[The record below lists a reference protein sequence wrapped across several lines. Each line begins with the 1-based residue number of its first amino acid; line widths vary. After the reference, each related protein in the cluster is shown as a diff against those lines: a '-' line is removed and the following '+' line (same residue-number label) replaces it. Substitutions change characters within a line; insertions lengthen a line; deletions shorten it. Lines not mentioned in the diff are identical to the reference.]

1 MKKLLSLFLS
11 IFFVFMSAVPT
22 LAYQKQ
28 RSAGKEAQDS
38 VVCYNLGN
46 HVQVVTEKSGDSSVA
61 KVYKNDILIQSSR
74 ASATNKTI
82 ATTVYDQS
90 LKANNAGKTQYKEN
104 GFLITVV
111 HSPISSEKISPA
123 LANRAVTLSRDYND
137 EPVDNSGLSQSGYR
151 DGYYLLGKDSLTEAP
166 NVMGYLYRNYNR
178 IYDGETSTY
187 TWTTGDTVS
196 TVAAYYSLISGSL
209 AGIVISIM
217 TFTYQ
222 QYCSMNQAIKLET
235 YTFNYYY
242 RVRVNGTI
250 YYDNGFRGKDYW
262 LIYNTTTGTKK
273 YDFKYDSSPSV
284 GGTNFDMIQTGIEN
298 YLMR

>member
-11 IFFVFMSAVPT
+11 IFFVFVSAVPT

-28 RSAGKEAQDS
+28 GSTSKEAQDS
-38 VVCYNLGN
+38 VICYNLGN
-46 HVQVVTEKSGDSSVA
+46 HVQVVTERSGDSSVA

-90 LKANNAGKTQYKEN
+90 LKTNSAGKTQYQEN
-104 GFLITVV
+104 GFLITVT
-111 HSPISSEKISPA
+111 HSPVSSEKISPA
-123 LANRAVTLSRDYND
+123 LANRAATLSRDYND

-166 NVMGYLYRNYNR
+166 NVMGYLYRKYKR
-178 IYDGETSTY
+178 IYDGETSTH
-187 TWTTGDTVS
+187 TWTIRDTASTVS
-196 TVAAYYSLISGSL
+196 AYYGLISQNLVGVVL
-209 AGIVISIM
+209 GILQ
-217 TFTYQ
+217 FAYNE
-222 QYCSMNQAIKLET
+222 YLDFNQSIKLET
-235 YTFNYYY
+235 YTFNYDY